1 MRLIVFPLLL
11 IAAQA
16 QTLRITGGAV
26 DEQVFQRTSA
36 GTAAIPLS
44 GVAQGADGKTLEAQV
59 SRKRVPLRDWTPVGK
74 VSAGKWTVEI
84 PPLPAGGP
92 YRIDLRIAG
101 GAPAAAVDNILVGDL
116 WMLAGQSNMEGV
128 GDLVDVE
135 PPHEMVHSFDM
146 ADHWIVAEEPLHT
159 LVSAVDPVHQ
169 EIRKL
174 PERLSGEK
182 LRQFMSA
189 RKKGAGLG
197 LPFAVV
203 MVKRTGVP
211 VGLIPSAHGGT
222 SMDQWD
228 PALKSRGGHSLYG
241 GMVRRFQA
249 TGSKVAGVLWYQG
262 ESDANPK
269 SAAMFQE
276 KFERFVRMVREDFGQ
291 PDLPFYYVQIG
302 RHANAVNL
310 NEWNIVQ
317 EMQRKA
323 ESTIPRSG
331 MAASI
336 DFSLDDQIHVSTADQ
351 KRLGRRLANLALGQT
366 KRGPRP
372 VSAVFRDGIVRVTFD
387 EVNGRLISDGRL
399 SGFTIHGADGAPLPA
414 IYKARLDPAE
424 PNVAL
429 LHVTGKLP
437 EGAAL
442 RYGFGKDPYCN
453 LRDQKDMAAPVFGP
467 MPIQ

>member
-1 MRLIVFPLLL
+1 
-11 IAAQA
+11 
-16 QTLRITGGAV
+16 
-26 DEQVFQRTSA
+26 
-36 GTAAIPLS
+36 
-44 GVAQGADGKTLEAQV
+44 
-59 SRKRVPLRDWTPVGK
+59 
-74 VSAGKWTVEI
+74 
-84 PPLPAGGP
+84 
-92 YRIDLRIAG
+92 
-101 GAPAAAVDNILVGDL
+101 
-116 WMLAGQSNMEGV
+116 
-128 GDLVDVE
+128 
-135 PPHEMVHSFDM
+135 
-146 ADHWIVAEEPLHT
+146 
-159 LVSAVDPVHQ
+159 
-169 EIRKL
+169 
-174 PERLSGEK
+174 
-182 LRQFMSA
+182 
-189 RKKGAGLG
+189 
-197 LPFAVV
+197 
-203 MVKRTGVP
+203 
-211 VGLIPSAHGGT
+211 
-222 SMDQWD
+222 MDQWD

-310 NEWNIVQ
+310 KEWNIVQ

-323 ESTIPRSG
+323 ESTIPHSG
-331 MAASI
+331 VAASI
-336 DFSLDDQIHVSTADQ
+336 DFSLDDQIHISTQDH

-372 VSAVFRDGIVRVTFD
+372 VSAVFRDGIVRVTFE

-399 SGFTIHGADGAPLPA
+399 SGFTIHGADDAPLPA

-437 EGAAL
+437 EGASL

-467 MPIQ
+467 MAIQ